1 MTKRMTLMDRAALAM
16 IGVGLG
22 GAMLGVVEFVS
33 APVGIGFALLFVA
46 GVVTEAVVLRRTGS
60 SIFEGDGEVPD
71 AVESANLPPGARDP
85 LNPNAIGTFAWLVTR
100 RDGDQKP

>member
-33 APVGIGFALLFVA
+33 APASIGFALLFVA
-46 GVVTEAVVLRRTGS
+46 GVVTETIVLRRTGA
-60 SIFEGDGEVPD
+60 SIFDGDGEVPD
-71 AVESANLPPGARDP
+71 AVESAYVPNVGTDP
-85 LNPNAIGTFAWLVTR
+85 SNPNAIGSYGWNVMR
-100 RDGDQKP
+100 RGSGPDT